1 MMSVARFIFT
11 DDQDRPELRG
21 SFKGFV
27 GPGIF
32 DADKLLDEVAKSL
45 NFPAYFGENWNAL
58 FDCLRDFNWIEEER
72 ICLIHK
78 EVPSIEIEDLKVYL
92 EILRDAVNDWK
103 DGEDHEFFVLFPAS
117 SEGRVR
123 SLLQ

>member
-1 MMSVARFIFT
+1 MSGARFIFT
-11 DDQDRPELRG
+11 DDENRPELRD

-27 GPGIF
+27 GPGILG
-32 DADKLLDEVAKSL
+32 ADKLLDEVAKSL

-58 FDCLRDFNWIEEER
+58 FDCLKDFNWIKEKR

-78 EVPSIEIEDLKVYL
+78 EIPSIEIEDLKIYL
-92 EILRDAVNDWK
+92 EILRDAADDWK
-103 DGEDHEFFVLFPAS
+103 EGEEHEFFVLFPAS